1 MFGKKTCPKCSE
13 KVSKSYEFCPYCGSL
28 FGKKRTNDYG
38 MLGIDDELDEQNSS
52 NPFESLFGKIS
63 ASMLNKMFAGTMKML
78 EKEMQKELKNSNQ
91 NMPHNLP
98 QKTNFEIIINGRRI
112 NPENIKFAGK
122 IMPNEEDENEGKP
135 KKKHIPKISSESMKK
150 ISKLPKKEPS
160 TNIRRL
166 ANKVIYELEIPGVKS
181 IEDISIVRL
190 ENSIEI
196 KALAEDRKN
205 AYSKLIPINLPIM
218 SYELADGKLI
228 LELDAKN

>member
-13 KVSKSYEFCPYCGSL
+13 KVSKSYEFCPYCGTF

-38 MLGIDDELDEQNSS
+38 MLGLNDELEEQNSS
-52 NPFESLFGKIS
+52 NPFENLFGRMGAGMFDKVLAGTI
-63 ASMLNKMFAGTMKML
+63 KMF
-78 EKEMQKELKNSNQ
+78 EKEMEKQLKNQGQ
-91 NMPHNLP
+91 NMPHNFP
-98 QKTNFEIIINGRRI
+98 QKTNFEIIINGRKI

-196 KALAEDRKN
+196 KAFADDK
-205 AYSKLIPINLPIM
+205 AYFKLIPISFLIKNWKF
-218 SYELADGKLI
+218 SKGKLV
-228 LELDAKN
+228 LELQP